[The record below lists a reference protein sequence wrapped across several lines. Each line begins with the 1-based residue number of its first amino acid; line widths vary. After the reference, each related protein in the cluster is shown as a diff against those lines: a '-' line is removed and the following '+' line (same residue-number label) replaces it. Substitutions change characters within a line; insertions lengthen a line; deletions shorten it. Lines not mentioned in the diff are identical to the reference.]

1 MESHMSEVILKFQQ
15 AGLVPVVV
23 LDTPE
28 QAVPLA
34 KALLDG
40 GSHLSHGCS
49 RAGYQPHR
57 PGSP

>member
-1 MESHMSEVILKFQQ
+1 MESHMSEVIRKFQQ

-40 GSHLSHGCS
+40 GIDVM
-49 RAGYQPHR
+49 
-57 PGSP
+57 

>member
-28 QAVPLA
+28 QAVPLE

-40 GSHLSHGCS
+40 
-49 RAGYQPHR
+49 
-57 PGSP
+57 